1 MRKLFVIVAVLSSGL
16 AFAGEYTVEKV
27 NDSGTRAVVKTTGD
41 KLLYVGDTLEM
52 RDEFAEVCSGSVVK
66 VEPKSVVLDISDCKN
81 AKAVKPGVELTKG
94 APSVAKTADVKTAKA
109 TGLNTPNE
117 DWYFNLGVGF
127 GSVNYDDNAL
137 NDAFKDADNQ
147 PGVNRSKVSVQL
159 EFYWPLA
166 DRKSMHGISG
176 FGFNDILSTTGGE
189 EISISQ
195 NLYAYSY
202 QQYFG
207 TNIGDGWFY
216 RVGGGLARY
225 SVYVDT
231 TSYYISDSS
240 EWGLGAIGG
249 GGYSWPVGTDTR
261 FALSGLISLVNADDS
276 RATTSQLNLS
286 WLF

>member
-1 MRKLFVIVAVLSSGL
+1 MRKLFFIVAVLASGL
-16 AFAGEYTVEKV
+16 AFAGDYTVDKV
-27 NDSGTRAVVKTTGD
+27 NDAGTRAVVKTSGD
-41 KLLYVGDTLEM
+41 KLLYVGDVLEAK
-52 RDEFAEVCSGSVVK
+52 DEFAEVCRGSVVE
-66 VEPKSVVLDISDCKN
+66 VQPKSVVLDISECKN
-81 AKAVKPGVELTKG
+81 AKAVKPGVQLTKG
-94 APSVAKTADVKTAKA
+94 APSVAKTVDVKAARA

-117 DWYFNLGVGF
+117 DWYFNLGIGF
-127 GSVNYDDNAL
+127 GSVSYDSDEV
-137 NDAFKDADNQ
+137 NDALDDADNAQ
-147 PGVNRSKVSVQL
+147 GVDRSKISVQL

-176 FGFNDILSTTGGE
+176 FGFNDVLTGPGGE
-189 EISISQ
+189 ISLSQ
-195 NLYAYSY
+195 NIYAYSY